1 MVADGDTVAV
11 RDVPVVTVDDTDGV
25 MVGEGVTVTV
35 LEPTVP
41 AWSWAGASDR
51 DQKMKNFNSLFNNQ

>member
-11 RDVPVVTVDDTDGV
+11 RRDVPVVTVDDTDGV
-25 MVGEGVTVTV
+25 MVGDSEGVTVTV

-41 AWSWAGASDR
+41 A
-51 DQKMKNFNSLFNNQ
+51 